1 MTAEA
6 ISSSAVPAP
15 SIWRSAAATIGTRAI
30 DIPSRYGFH
39 LLIAWKLGLVDAGAF
54 YVVFSVLTLAAGLG
68 RLGIDRAM
76 TREVARALAL
86 GHDAQAQAAI
96 RHGMTLITLLSLG
109 AGLLLALIAPVL
121 ATSLFDSPRLTTPL
135 IAAAIAIVPLSI
147 SGGAA
152 GALAGLHKVSASQM
166 VYSWLWPALFC
177 LLAVAVPLTLN
188 LALLLII
195 AATALGALASL
206 VLLVRHRPVARKDRR
221 QMAPP
226 LFKLGLSLF
235 TTEIVQLLMAA
246 LPGLVLGIF
255 AGAAAVGAYA
265 MAWRLALILNLLVV
279 SVAAMASP
287 RFAHCAARTDGVGL
301 RHTAAYSLGLVL
313 ALGVLPLIILAI
325 GAPWWLALF
334 GEGFATGATE
344 LRLLLL
350 GQAALM
356 LAATAPELLGMT
368 GHERA
373 MQLVNVAA
381 TVIYAPVLVVLSYF
395 AGGTGAAL
403 ANLVASLVASSGALW
418 LVRRLLGFTPPGALL
433 QLMRA
438 RLAVSR
444 A

>member
-6 ISSSAVPAP
+6 IATSPVGP
-15 SIWRSAAATIGTRAI
+15 SIWRSAAGTIGARAI

-39 LLIAWKLGLVDAGAF
+39 LLVAWKLGLVDAGAF

-86 GHDAQAQAAI
+86 GQEAQAQAAI
-96 RHGMTLITLLSLG
+96 RHGMLLITLLSLG
-109 AGLLLALIAPVL
+109 AGLILAVL
-121 ATSLFDSPRLTTPL
+121 APTLATALFDSPRLTVPL
-135 IAAAIAIVPLSI
+135 IAAGLAIVPLCI

-177 LLAVAVPLTLN
+177 ILAAAVPLTLN
-188 LALLLII
+188 LALLLIV
-195 AATALGALASL
+195 AATTLAALVSL
-206 VLLVRHRPVARKDRR
+206 VLLFRERPAAGAQAR
-221 QMAPP
+221 QSAPP

-235 TTEIVQLLMAA
+235 TTEIVQLLLAA

-255 AGAAAVGAYA
+255 VGAAAVGAYA

-279 SVAAMASP
+279 AVAAMASP
-287 RFAHCAARTDGVGL
+287 RFAHCAIREDAAGL
-301 RHTAAYSLGLVL
+301 RLTAAQSLGLVL
-313 ALGVLPLIILAI
+313 AMGLVPLAVLAA
-325 GAPWWLALF
+325 GAPWLLALF
-334 GEGFATGATE
+334 GKGFASGATE

-356 LAATAPELLGMT
+356 LGATAPELLGMT

-373 MQLVNVAA
+373 MQHVNVAA
-381 TVIYAPVLVVLSYF
+381 IVIYAPVLVALVWLL
-395 AGGTGAAL
+395 GGEGAAV
-403 ANLVASLVASSGALW
+403 ANLIASLVSSCGALW
-418 LVRRLLGFTPPGALL
+418 LVHRLLGFTPPVALIRL
-433 QLMRA
+433 LRA
-438 RLAVSR
+438 RLAAVR